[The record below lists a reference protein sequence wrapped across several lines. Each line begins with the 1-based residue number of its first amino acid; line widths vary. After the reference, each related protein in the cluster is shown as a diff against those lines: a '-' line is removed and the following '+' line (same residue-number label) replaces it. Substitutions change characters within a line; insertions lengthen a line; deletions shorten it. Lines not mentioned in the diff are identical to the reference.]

1 MSNAREHHQTG
12 YSTVDPVLGMLLAGL
27 CRILDDNLV
36 GIYLYGSLVTG
47 DFDERA
53 SDIDLVVVLNQ
64 GLDASSFNAL
74 DALHQQVVARYP
86 AWQDRLELAY
96 ISLDALRRFRERR
109 SQIAIISPGEP
120 FHQIEAGR
128 DWLISWYM
136 LRETGLALCGPAVA
150 SLFDPIAK
158 SEYIEAVQRHIE
170 GYRQPT
176 SFAADISNWSYIVLT
191 TARGVYTVLQGQPP
205 SKAQAAAWAKAS
217 FPQWARL
224 IELALSWRAG
234 SGDADSVDKFA
245 LEEMQDQQDMQRRT
259 QAFVEDMLARLS

>member
-1 MSNAREHHQTG
+1 
-12 YSTVDPVLGMLLAGL
+12 MLLVGL

-136 LRETGLALCGPAVA
+136 LRETGLALCGPAITG
-150 SLFDPIAK
+150 LFDPIAK

-170 GYRQPT
+170 GYRKPS
-176 SFAADISNWSYIVLT
+176 SFAADTSNWSYIVLT
-191 TARGVYTVLQGQPP
+191 TARGVYTVLQGRPP
-205 SKAQAAAWAKAS
+205 SKAQAAAWATAS

-224 IELALSWRAG
+224 IELALIWRAA
-234 SGDADSVDKFA
+234 SGDVDSVDKYV
-245 LEEMQDQQDMQRRT
+245 LEEMQDMRAMQGRT
-259 QAFVEDMLARLS
+259 QAFVEYMLARLP